1 MRNNNSQTCEPGS
14 LTKIRQKFEKVASS
28 VEFCPMPSAQSTLPD
43 VGLTDGLCNVESIQQ
58 FASQQSQSSV
68 SLGSDGDVDVGSI
81 SLKRTNLAPIA
92 EAEASAEPEAAI
104 QRPTKPDRFS

>member
-1 MRNNNSQTCEPGS
+1 M
-14 LTKIRQKFEKVASS
+14 
-28 VEFCPMPSAQSTLPD
+28 
-43 VGLTDGLCNVESIQQ
+43 GLIDGLCNVESIQQ

-92 EAEASAEPEAAI
+92 EASAEPEAAI